1 GKPSLLLTPE
11 QAADVDLTSV
21 REAAV
26 LGLQRLEALDP
37 GFSPFQETL
46 LSQQAE
52 TTLRDLQTPET
63 NERIDQSIVAFLA
76 LVSPHF
82 DSKEAHLCL
91 EYLIRHYKI
100 YQYNVDAV
108 VECCLP
114 WHDTVAFAR
123 MVQLLNIK
131 GTKWDFLEPVQR
143 TGSPLP
149 REAIA
154 RRCSRDYGL
163 LRFLCMSAR
172 RSAKA
177 AAASGNSPSAQD
189 ESGDVSSTPV
199 ASSVT
204 ASGRAKLFSFYAA
217 VVIEALGSLSSTN
230 ESLLRALVPDV
241 VHGLTST
248 RSPEYQ
254 MASYMIL
261 SALSGKGPLAPD
273 VTSAALEALICK
285 PCQGRLEPSLLCA
298 LAVVQSQ
305 IGFVSK
311 KEPASKESK
320 STMMHLALPLAAF
333 HRLSATESL
342 PEVLA
347 GLAHKFDAFAFLWL
361 LLDSYIEHLS
371 D

>member
-1 GKPSLLLTPE
+1 M
-11 QAADVDLTSV
+11 
-21 REAAV
+21 
-26 LGLQRLEALDP
+26 
-37 GFSPFQETL
+37 F
-46 LSQQAE
+46 
-52 TTLRDLQTPET
+52 
-63 NERIDQSIVAFLA
+63 
-76 LVSPHF
+76 
-82 DSKEAHLCL
+82 
-91 EYLIRHYKI
+91 
-100 YQYNVDAV
+100 YN
-108 VECCLP
+108 
-114 WHDTVAFAR
+114 R
-123 MVQLLNIK
+123 
-131 GTKWDFLEPVQR
+131 WDFLEPVQR

-254 MASYMIL
+254 VRRVQGYDLLMCRQIAPAGVTAIL
-261 SALSGKGPLAPD
+261 GCAH
-273 VTSAALEALICK
+273 
-285 PCQGRLEPSLLCA
+285 LC
-298 LAVVQSQ
+298 VGV
-305 IGFVSK
+305 
-311 KEPASKESK
+311 
-320 STMMHLALPLAAF
+320 M
-333 HRLSATESL
+333 
-342 PEVLA
+342 
-347 GLAHKFDAFAFLWL
+347 HKF
-361 LLDSYIEHLS
+361 
-371 D
+371 